1 MKLLITG
8 GLGFIGS
15 SFIRLVHSET
25 RHEIL
30 NLDKESYASVPESLE
45 ELKQS
50 ERYKFVKLD
59 IQNYKPLLEEIKRFK
74 PEVILHLAA
83 ESHVDNS
90 INNPKDFLGS
100 NIIGTFNLLESIKEL
115 WNLLP
120 ENFKYIHVSTDEVFG
135 SLNLNQESFTEDS
148 PYKPN
153 SPYSATKASSDL
165 LVRAWRKTYGLPLI
179 ITNCSNNYGPWQ
191 HPEKLIPT
199 IIYSAIS
206 NKKIPIYGEGTNLRD
221 WLHVDDHVRA
231 LLALSE
237 NTLGFTRY
245 NIGANQ
251 EISNLDLANMICEFL
266 DLKLTRNGSFKDL
279 ISLVEDRPGHDFRY
293 SINADRIKED
303 LGFNPRYILKEG
315 INETVDWYIDQKDWL
330 ISKMTSDKE

>member
-1 MKLLITG
+1 MKFLVTG

-15 SFIRLVHSET
+15 SFIRLAHSET
-25 RHEIL
+25 QHEIL
-30 NLDKESYASVPESLE
+30 NLDKESYASMPESLK
-45 ELKQS
+45 ELETS
-50 ERYKFVKLD
+50 ERYKFVKLN
-59 IQNYKPLLEEIKRFK
+59 IHEYQPLYKEIKTFK
-74 PEVILHLAA
+74 PQVIMHFAA

-90 INNPKDFLGS
+90 INNPKDFLDS
-100 NIIGTFNLLESIKEL
+100 NIIGTFNLLECIKEL
-115 WNLLP
+115 KDLLP
-120 ENFKYIHVSTDEVFG
+120 ENFRYIHVSTDEVFG
-135 SLNLNQESFTEDS
+135 SLTLNQNSFVEESS
-148 PYKPN
+148 YRPN

-165 LVRAWRKTYGLPLI
+165 LVRAWRKTYKLPLI
-179 ITNCSNNYGPWQ
+179 VTNCSNNYGPWQ

-221 WLHVDDHVRA
+221 WLHVDDHIRA

-237 NTLGFTRY
+237 NTLSFTRY

-303 LGFNPRYILKEG
+303 VGFNPRYSLKEG

-330 ISKMTSDKE
+330 ISKKTFDKE